1 MGLFDFVSLPVS
13 LSHLRAGV
21 SIFEK
26 KGEND
31 FGRSIALIDLDKK
44 VITKRRCYQCEQK
57 IKLASKVLAIKSETN
72 LWTKLFYGFN

>member
-1 MGLFDFVSLPVS
+1 MFSLVPTIAKLFWVSGLKLLIPLLMGLFDFVSLPVS

-26 KGEND
+26 KGGND

-44 VITKRRCYQCEQK
+44 VITKRRC
-57 IKLASKVLAIKSETN
+57 
-72 LWTKLFYGFN
+72 

>member
-26 KGEND
+26 KGGND
-31 FGRSIALIDLDKK
+31 FRRSIALIDL
-44 VITKRRCYQCEQK
+44 VEE
-57 IKLASKVLAIKSETN
+57 S
-72 LWTKLFYGFN
+72 